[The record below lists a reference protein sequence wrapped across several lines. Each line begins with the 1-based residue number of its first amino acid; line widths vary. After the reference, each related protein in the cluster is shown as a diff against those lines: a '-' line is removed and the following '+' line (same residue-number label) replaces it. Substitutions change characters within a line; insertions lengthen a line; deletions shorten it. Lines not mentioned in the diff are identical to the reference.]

1 MPCGLCLRMLFLAF
15 VALPVAFVVG
25 LALARRFA
33 FGAFFISALPK
44 LNTFNRATLILA
56 GVFGVAG
63 CTAGGGLFANQ
74 EGSAPLRLAPLDE
87 TAQAGV
93 EIRPAGFAETESSSS
108 SAWCQHLK
116 EDAAAE
122 ATILRSPS
130 LNGSVDDSGKL
141 GVSLGV
147 SVSSFTKAR
156 LIEEAAQVKC
166 RSHLAQAGLQ
176 KRAFAAPLGLTAAGY
191 RAKSISILVRKN
203 DLAELREQIKYELRR
218 GNITAEKA
226 ASLSVLID
234 EINLEGNVAK
244 LQAARPSQI
253 VVKAPEAGRFGEDLI
268 QAEAELDALNK
279 KIRTAEA
286 VDVSVSAGWN
296 DIGLRDGFDAQGN
309 SFGGKVSVS
318 FKLGAVA
325 PQRFE
330 HERRAREAKL
340 KALQE
345 QVNAPDRQVA
355 AQRQAQQQALADL
368 AQSQARL
375 NETLADTLKLV
386 KVLGSVSSP
395 EFAGTFI
402 AAKIQVVRL
411 LAEKAAVDG
420 SITEIRQSM
429 KRPKTG

>member
-1 MPCGLCLRMLFLAF
+1 MLFLVV
-15 VALPVAFVVG
+15 VALLVAFLVMLVFSK
-25 LALARRFA
+25 RIA
-33 FGAFFISALPK
+33 FCAFFISTLPK
-44 LNTFNRATLILA
+44 LKTFNRATLILA
-56 GVFGVAG
+56 GVFGMAG
-63 CTAGGGLFANQ
+63 CTAGGGLLTNTESPA
-74 EGSAPLRLAPLDE
+74 SLRLATLDQ

-93 EIRPAGFAETESSSS
+93 EIRPATFSETDDSSN
-108 SAWCQHLK
+108 SAWCQYLK
-116 EDAAAE
+116 EDSAAE

-130 LNGSVDDSGKL
+130 INGSMDDNGKL

-176 KRAFAAPLGLTAAGY
+176 KRAVVAPLGLTAAGY

-226 ASLSVLID
+226 ASLTVLID
-234 EINLEGNVAK
+234 EINLEGNVEK
-244 LQAARPSQI
+244 LQASRPAQF
-253 VVKAPEAGRFGEDLI
+253 VAKAPEARRFGADLI
-268 QAEAELDALNK
+268 QAEAELDAINK
-279 KIRTAEA
+279 KIRTADA

-296 DIGLRDGFDAQGN
+296 DLGLRDGFDVQN
-309 SFGGKVSVS
+309 DSFGGRVSVS

-330 HERRAREAKL
+330 LEQRARDAKL
-340 KALQE
+340 RALQE
-345 QVNAPDRQVA
+345 QVNAPDRQIA

-368 AQSQARL
+368 TQSQTRL
-375 NETLADTLKLV
+375 NETLADTIKLV

-402 AAKIQVVRL
+402 AAKIQIVRL

-420 SITEIRQSM
+420 SIDEIRQSM
-429 KRPKTG
+429 KRRRTS

>member
-1 MPCGLCLRMLFLAF
+1 MLFLAF
-15 VALPVAFVVG
+15 VALPVAFLVG
-25 LALARRFA
+25 LALAKRFA
-33 FGAFFISALPK
+33 FGAFFISAVPK

-56 GVFGVAG
+56 GVFGMAG

-74 EGSAPLRLAPLDE
+74 ESPASLRLVPLDE

-93 EIRPAGFAETESSSS
+93 EIRPASFAETEGSSS

-130 LNGSVDDSGKL
+130 VNGSVDDSGKL

-147 SVSSFTKAR
+147 NISSFTKAR

-166 RSHLAQAGLQ
+166 RSHLAQTGLQ
-176 KRAFAAPLGLTAAGY
+176 KRVFVAPLALTASGY
-191 RAKSISILVRKN
+191 RAKSMSILVRKSE
-203 DLAELREQIKYELRR
+203 LAELREQIKYELRR

-226 ASLSVLID
+226 ASLSALID

-244 LQAARPSQI
+244 LHAARPAQAA
-253 VVKAPEAGRFGEDLI
+253 VLTPEAGPFGEDLI
-268 QAEAELDALNK
+268 QAEAELDTINK
-279 KIRTAEA
+279 KIRMSEA

-296 DIGLRDGFDAQGN
+296 DLGLRDGFDVRDD
-309 SFGGKVSVS
+309 SFGGKVSLS

-330 HERRAREAKL
+330 HERRARDAKF

-345 QVNAPDRQVA
+345 QVNAPGRQIA
-355 AQRQAQQQALADL
+355 AQRQAHQQALAEL
-368 AQSQARL
+368 TLSQARL
-375 NETLADTLKLV
+375 NETLADTIKLV

-420 SITEIRQSM
+420 SIGEIRQNM
-429 KRPKTG
+429 KRPKAG

>member
-1 MPCGLCLRMLFLAF
+1 MLFLAV
-15 VALPVAFVVG
+15 VALPLAFLVG
-25 LALARRFA
+25 LGVAKLFAL
-33 FGAFFISALPK
+33 GAF
-44 LNTFNRATLILA
+44 RATLIL
-56 GVFGVAG
+56 GSVLGLAG
-63 CTAGGGLFANQ
+63 CTAGGLLTDQNKPA
-74 EGSAPLRLAPLDE
+74 SLRLVTLDA
-87 TAQAGV
+87 TAQPGV
-93 EIRPAGFAETESSSS
+93 EIRPATFSETDASSN
-108 SAWCQHLK
+108 SAWCQYLK
-116 EDAAAE
+116 EDSAAE

-147 SVSSFTKAR
+147 SISSFNRAR

-176 KRAFAAPLGLTAAGY
+176 KRAVAAPLGLTAAGY
-191 RAKSISILVRKN
+191 QAKSISILVRKN
-203 DLAELREQIKYELRR
+203 DLAELREQIKFELRR

-226 ASLSVLID
+226 ASLSGLID

-244 LQAARPSQI
+244 LKAARPAQV
-253 VVKAPEAGRFGEDLI
+253 VVKAPEAGPFGGDFI
-268 QAEAELDALNK
+268 QAEAELDAINR

-296 DIGLRDGFDAQGN
+296 DLGLRDGFDAEGD

-318 FKLGAVA
+318 FKLGAMA

-330 HERRAREAKL
+330 HERRGRDAKL

-345 QVNAPDRQVA
+345 QVNAPDRQIV
-355 AQRQAQQQALADL
+355 AQRQAQQQVLADL

-375 NETLADTLKLV
+375 NETLADTIKLV

-420 SITEIRQSM
+420 SITEIRQNI
-429 KRPKTG
+429 RPKAG

>member
-1 MPCGLCLRMLFLAF
+1 
-15 VALPVAFVVG
+15 V
-25 LALARRFA
+25 
-33 FGAFFISALPK
+33 
-44 LNTFNRATLILA
+44 
-56 GVFGVAG
+56 
-63 CTAGGGLFANQ
+63 
-74 EGSAPLRLAPLDE
+74 DE

-93 EIRPAGFAETESSSS
+93 EIRPATFSETDDSSN
-108 SAWCQHLK
+108 SAWCQYLK
-116 EDAAAE
+116 EDSAAE

-130 LNGSVDDSGKL
+130 LNGSVDDGGKL
-141 GVSLGV
+141 GIGLGI
-147 SVSSFTKAR
+147 SISSFNKAR

-166 RSHLAQAGLQ
+166 RSHLAQERFQ
-176 KRAFAAPLGLTAAGY
+176 KRAAIAPLSLTAGGY
-191 RAKSISILVRKN
+191 RAKSISILVRQ
-203 DLAELREQIKYELRR
+203 DELAELREQVKFELRR

-244 LQAARPSQI
+244 LQAARSTQS
-253 VVKAPEAGRFGEDLI
+253 VVKAPQAGPYREDLI
-268 QAEAELDALNK
+268 EAEAELDAINR
-279 KIRTAEA
+279 KIRMADA

-296 DIGLRDGFDAQGN
+296 DLGLRDGFDGQED

-330 HERRAREAKL
+330 HERRARDAKL

-345 QVNAPDRQVA
+345 QVNAPDGQVA
-355 AQRQAQQQALADL
+355 AQQQALADL
-368 AQSQARL
+368 TQSQAGL
-375 NETLADTLKLV
+375 NETLADTIKLV

-411 LAEKAAVDG
+411 LVEKAAVDG
-420 SITEIRQSM
+420 SIDEIRQNM
-429 KRPKTG
+429 KRPKAG

>member
-1 MPCGLCLRMLFLAF
+1 MLFFVLVALLVAFLMALAF
-15 VALPVAFVVG
+15 NK
-25 LALARRFA
+25 RFA
-33 FGAFFISALPK
+33 VGAFFNSALPK
-44 LNTFNRATLILA
+44 FKTFNRATLILA
-56 GVFGVAG
+56 GVFGMAG
-63 CTAGGGLFANQ
+63 CTAGSGLFTNQ
-74 EGSAPLRLAPLDE
+74 DKATSLRFVTLDE

-93 EIRPAGFAETESSSS
+93 EIRPATFTESDESSS
-108 SAWCQHLK
+108 SAWCQYLK

-130 LNGSVDDSGKL
+130 VNGSVDESRKL
-141 GVSLGV
+141 GVGLGI
-147 SVSSFTKAR
+147 SVSSFAKAK

-176 KRAFAAPLGLTAAGY
+176 KRTVVAPLGLTAMGY
-191 RAKSISILVRKN
+191 RAKSISILARRN

-244 LQAARPSQI
+244 LQATRPAQVI
-253 VVKAPEAGRFGEDLI
+253 TAPKTSRFGEDLI
-268 QAEAELDALNK
+268 QAEAELDAINK

-296 DIGLRDGFDAQGN
+296 DFGLRDGFDVRDD
-309 SFGGKVSVS
+309 SFGGKVSFS
-318 FKLGAVA
+318 FKLGAVT

-330 HERRAREAKL
+330 HERRARDAKL

-345 QVNAPDRQVA
+345 QVDVPDRQIA
-355 AQRQAQQQALADL
+355 AQRQVQQQALADL
-368 AQSQARL
+368 TQSQARL
-375 NETLADTLKLV
+375 NEMLADTIKLV

-420 SITEIRQSM
+420 SIDEIRQGM
-429 KRPKTG
+429 KRPKAG